1 MYQALYRKYRPL
13 NFEDVVGQDVIV
25 KTLINSLKN
34 GNISHAYLF
43 TGPRGTGKT
52 SIAKILAKSVN
63 CENLNA
69 GLACNECVNCTQN
82 INKNHIDVIEIDAAS
97 NNGVDEIRELRN
109 KVSLVPTLG
118 KYKVYIIDE
127 VHMLTTGAFNA
138 LLKTLEEPPGHAI
151 FILATTEPQKIPS
164 TILSR
169 CQRFDFK
176 KIDDNHI
183 FKRLKYICDK
193 ENIAITD
200 DSIREVARL
209 SDGGMRDSLSILD
222 QVAAF
227 TQNEITVKDVHLI
240 NGTLTQQELSEF
252 ANEILNKNTY
262 EVLKSI
268 EKFDEDG
275 KNFSKLLEELI
286 LFFKNILIVEQAPQY
301 LIDNNYNVDI
311 YKNISCTLSKE
322 QLIDVIDAMNQNLL
336 IIKKGTVQRLQFE
349 ILMLKLLNYGSI
361 VKINNEEQPKEK
373 NKVLND
379 VKKKDLKE
387 ETRTLEQKKEDT
399 IKKITKTESVNNKI
413 KEKLKKIKDIRI
425 NNTLAQFDKKEL
437 ARLKLLEDDLKPLLI
452 NLDYSKY
459 VSMILDGV
467 LKVASKD
474 HLIYVYDTEIDSDL
488 FNENIIKIEE
498 VIAKVYNNK
507 YKVIATDNI
516 SWEIIKKEFN
526 SHIKQYEYIEE
537 TEDISEILK
546 DNDQNEIENLFSE
559 AIEYN

>member
-13 NFEDVVGQDVIV
+13 SFEDVVGQDVII
-25 KTLINSLKN
+25 KTLTNSLKN

-52 SIAKILAKSVN
+52 SVAKILAKSVN
-63 CENLNA
+63 CENLNN
-69 GLACNECVNCTQN
+69 GLACNKCVNCTQN
-82 INKNHIDVIEIDAAS
+82 INKNHVDVIEIDAAS

-138 LLKTLEEPPGHAI
+138 LLKTLEEPPSHAI

-183 FKRLKYICDK
+183 SKRLKDICTEEK
-193 ENIAITD
+193 IIIND
-200 DSIREVARL
+200 DSIFEIARL
-209 SDGGMRDSLSILD
+209 ADGGMRDSLSILD

-227 TQNEITVKDVHLI
+227 TQNEITVKDIHLI
-240 NGTLTQQELSEF
+240 NGTLTQQELLEF
-252 ANEILNKNTY
+252 ATKILNKNTY
-262 EVLKSI
+262 DVLKKI
-268 EKFDEDG
+268 ENYDEEG
-275 KNFSKLLEELI
+275 KNFAKLLEELI
-286 LFFKNILIVEQAPQY
+286 LFFKNILIAEQAPQY
-301 LIDNNYNVDI
+301 LVENNYDI
-311 YKNISCTLSKE
+311 NIYNNISQSLSKKN
-322 QLIDVIDAMNQNLL
+322 LLDIIDVMNKNLSS
-336 IIKKGTVQRLQFE
+336 IKKGTIQRLQFE
-349 ILMLKLLNYGSI
+349 ILILKLLNYNSEFELNKNGPI
-361 VKINNEEQPKEK
+361 KLNN
-373 NKVLND
+373 D
-379 VKKKDLKE
+379 
-387 ETRTLEQKKEDT
+387 LEQKLAIKSENKSLKNNEIQNENSEEKKE
-399 IKKITKTESVNNKI
+399 IINMEI
-413 KEKLKKIKDIRI
+413 KEKIKKIKDIRI

-437 ARLKLLEDDLKPLLI
+437 SRLKLLEDDLKPLLI

-459 VSMILDGV
+459 VSIILDGV
-467 LKVASKD
+467 LKAASKD
-474 HLIYVYDTEIDSDL
+474 HLVYVYEKEVDSDL
-488 FNENIIKIEE
+488 FNENIINIEE
-498 VIAKVYNNK
+498 VINKVFNGV

-537 TEDISEILK
+537 ENINEIFQ
-546 DNDQNEIENLFSE
+546 NGIQNEIENLFSD
-559 AIEYN
+559 AIQYN